1 MSDYSIPFSDKLLDD
16 ESFDTIFGG
25 QEDDELM
32 GSVMKEADEFNDDVR
47 DTSGIEDGTGA
58 LGKGEG
64 LGSDLG
70 TDHASKGAEAPKADT
85 SDQDIIAKDGGE
97 TLKQDQLNTGDNA
110 QGAKKDGGMVNDFRV
125 EGEDQKEADDD
136 FGKTAPMSD
145 DKVENIE
152 NFKEADSFEEAYN
165 NLLKELEEEGLGV
178 DPADPAG
185 VANPDSPASS
195 EAVPPVVADSET
207 PELPEEV
214 PAVTPDAPAGDMVD
228 ALDLEDD
235 DDEDDSIMD
244 TLVGEEANVNDVA
257 ETRDNGAVEDKKED
271 NLGDDLG
278 PDSSHESKGGD
289 APADD
294 TSDEKVIEK
303 KDGED
308 LKGDQLNSGDNA
320 QGKVADGGQ
329 VDDFR
334 PEGDTQA
341 AADDSFGKQAPLK
354 EKCGAGGSGCADGNC
369 DKKAEEKPEEGAP
382 VKESMDEDDL
392 LEAAVMGFEE
402 ASEDLDD
409 VESEEDE
416 LIEDAKKTTAKSE
429 FSTAELNEDEDDD
442 IMNAVMG
449 GE

>member
-32 GSVMKEADEFNDDVR
+32 GCVMKEADEFNDDVR

-58 LGKGEG
+58 LGKGDG

-70 TDHASKGAEAPKADT
+70 TDHASKGAEAPNADT
-85 SDQDIIAKDGGE
+85 SDQDVIAKDGGE

-110 QGAKKDGGMVNDFRV
+110 QGGKKDGGMVKDFRV
-125 EGEDQKEADDD
+125 EGEDQKESDDD
-136 FGKTAPMSD
+136 FGKTAAMSD

-152 NFKEADSFEEAYN
+152 GFKEADSFEEAYN
-165 NLLKELEEEGLGV
+165 ALLKELEEEGLGA

-185 VANPDSPASS
+185 VANPDSPASPV
-195 EAVPPVVADSET
+195 AVPPTVADSET

-235 DDEDDSIMD
+235 EDDSIMD
-244 TLVGEEANVNDVA
+244 TLVGEEANVDDVA

-289 APADD
+289 APTDD
-294 TSDEKVIEK
+294 TSDNAVIEK
-303 KDGED
+303 KDGEE

-320 QGKVADGGQ
+320 QGKVADGGM
-329 VDDFR
+329 VKDFR
-334 PEGDTQA
+334 PTGDCQG

-354 EKCGAGGSGCADGNC
+354 EGENCENC
-369 DKKAEEKPEEGAP
+369 DKKEEKPEKEDS
-382 VKESMDEDDL
+382 VKESFDDF

-402 ASEDLDD
+402 ASDDLDD
-409 VESEEDE
+409 IESEEDE
-416 LIEDAKKTTAKSE
+416 LIADAKKTSAKSE